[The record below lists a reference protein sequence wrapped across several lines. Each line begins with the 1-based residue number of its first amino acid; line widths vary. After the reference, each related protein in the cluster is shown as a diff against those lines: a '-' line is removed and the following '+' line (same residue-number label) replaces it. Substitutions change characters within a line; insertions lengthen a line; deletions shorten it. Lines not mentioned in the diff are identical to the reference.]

1 MKRTLKVCKTRCD
14 QSMSARHGLV
24 ALLLAVPLATLAQ
37 PVAKPAGTT
46 VAPAATSATV
56 NKNDVLLRAGK
67 LQVTTGELAAA
78 LAQSSPAERQR
89 ALESDDALRGMV
101 LDVYL
106 RERLAAQALANK
118 RDQGADAQAQLAY
131 ARHKALS
138 EMELDAIDAA
148 SRPTPEEARKRAR
161 KLYDEEKTRF
171 NTPEVWQT
179 RHILVRA
186 SPAEQ
191 AQPQSEPRKRIE
203 DIQRRLKAG
212 EKFEDLART
221 LSEDPGSGAK
231 GGDLG
236 EVMRGRMVKPF
247 DEAMATLKP
256 GETSGVV
263 ASPYGFHLI
272 RVDGYKK
279 TGKAPYDEVEPMLLK
294 SVYER
299 AQIDGRKA
307 AVEKFQKEAAM
318 DNTAVE
324 ALRKLWAPAAKPN

>member
-1 MKRTLKVCKTRCD
+1 MKKIGIFTRRRTPLRALHVLAALTLAAPLGTSA
-14 QSMSARHGLV
+14 QSPVKPADASA
-24 ALLLAVPLATLAQ
+24 APLA
-37 PVAKPAGTT
+37 
-46 VAPAATSATV
+46 V
-56 NKNDVLLRAGK
+56 NKNDVLLRAGN
-67 LQVTTGELAAA
+67 LQVTTAELAAA

-106 RERLAAQALANK
+106 RERLAAQALAHK

-131 ARHKALS
+131 ARNKALA

-148 SRPTPEEARKRAR
+148 SRPAPEEARKRAR

-191 AQPQSEPRKRIE
+191 AQPQSEARKRIE

-221 LSEDPGSGAK
+221 LSEDPGTAGK

-236 EVMRGRMVKPF
+236 EVMRGRMVKAF
-247 DEAMATLKP
+247 DEAMVALKP
-256 GETSGVV
+256 GETSGIVG
-263 ASPYGFHLI
+263 SPYGFHLI
-272 RVDGYKK
+272 RVDAHRK
-279 TGKAPYDEVEPMLLK
+279 TGKAPFDQVEPMLLK
-294 SVYER
+294 AVYER